1 MDFQL
6 SEEERLAQTTARRFA
21 EEVLRPQ
28 AGENDEQHRFP
39 REALERAKE
48 LGFFGVFIPPAWGGA
63 GMSVL
68 SYAII
73 IEEIARVCASTAV
86 ILSVNNS
93 LICDPILRFG
103 TDSQK
108 ERFLKPLARGEMLG
122 CYCLSEPTAGSDAK
136 NLRTRAT
143 RKGKVWILEGTKIF
157 VTNGKE
163 ADLAIVFA
171 VTDPEKGHKG
181 ITAFLVPTDTP
192 GFEVVKLER
201 KMGIRA
207 SSTAQI
213 YLNGVEVPDEY
224 RLGEEGEG
232 FQIAMKTL
240 DGGRIGISAQ
250 ALGIAQGAFE
260 EAFRYT
266 RERIAFGQKI
276 ADFQGVQWMLADMAT
291 RIESARLL
299 VYRAAWLK
307 DQGKECTLEA
317 SMAKLTASETA
328 VEVTRRAVQLF
339 GGYGYIQDFP
349 VERMYRDAKITEI
362 YEGTS
367 EIQRIVIYRNLKKRF
382 G

>member
-86 ILSVNNS
+86 ILSVNN

-122 CYCLSEPTAGSDAK
+122 CYSLSEPTAGSDAK

-266 RERIAFGQKI
+266 QERIAFGQKI